1 MQDTLCGQFAR
12 KKTMIR
18 NQLFGKN
25 AMAIVNTSDVSVVR
39 KVTVSGSAVNAL
51 ARRKE
56 DNNHEKM
63 TNEKLVKNLKKVK
76 RAMFGELKKLASFSL
91 AK

>member
-1 MQDTLCGQFAR
+1 
-12 KKTMIR
+12 
-18 NQLFGKN
+18 
-25 AMAIVNTSDVSVVR
+25 MAIVNTSDVSVVG

-76 RAMFGELKKLASFSL
+76 RTVFGELKKLASYSL
-91 AK
+91 SK